1 LIPDARIAVL
11 PGVSGEKR
19 AQAHAGTEAVKTY
32 PRVHRIFAGMRIHY
46 PLTMFNI

>member
-11 PGVSGEKR
+11 PGVSGENTRK
-19 AQAHAGTEAVKTY
+19 HTVWTEAVKTY